1 MLIALAALFAAA
13 ADVPAGTAQAASP
26 PAAAAPAAKP
36 AAKTADADQIVCHT
50 EQVTGS
56 MFPHKV
62 CRRKADADAARADEQ
77 RALRESQH
85 AGGPPQ
91 H

>member
-1 MLIALAALFAAA
+1 MFIALAALFAAA
-13 ADVPAGTAQAASP
+13 AADVPPSSGQAAAP

-36 AAKTADADQIVCHT
+36 AADDQIVCHT

-62 CRRKADADAARADEQ
+62 CRRKADADAARADQQ
-77 RALRESQH
+77 RELRQSQH
-85 AGGPPQ
+85 AGGVPQ